1 MFSYGEGVLVGGHH
15 ATLRAHREAIV
26 RSLSA
31 SGCLVEILPKLVA
44 NGVIDTQEKHD
55 CAE

>member
-26 RSLSA
+26 RSLS
-31 SGCLVEILPKLVA
+31 GCLVEILPKLVA